1 MCRGVPFPEPEP
13 PQPVAFW
20 NLAPFRLSEMGLMS
34 PQSSSLLTAL
44 CSTEGFRP
52 KAWII
57 LVPPASASLDG
68 AAKAKLSHQS
78 ASTLRLEPFVTSAW
92 IAPHHAHAAPLPT
105 LFRCPH
111 HFALLGGL
119 GSPVSQLFSPPP
131 EGVLCRS
138 SSLSIVSICESTSLP
153 CSASSLTLRRSLRG
167 PPPLLLWPW
176 SVCGWGGGGDT

>member
-1 MCRGVPFPEPEP
+1 MR
-13 PQPVAFW
+13 
-20 NLAPFRLSEMGLMS
+20 LMS

-52 KAWII
+52 KARII

-68 AAKAKLSHQS
+68 AAKAKLSHQP
-78 ASTLRLEPFVTSAW
+78 ACTLRLEPFVTFSAW

-111 HFALLGGL
+111 RFALLGGL
-119 GSPVSQLFSPPP
+119 GSPVSQLFSPLP

-176 SVCGWGGGGDT
+176 SVDGEEVEILRSE